1 MQTDLFGYD
10 SSINLLPCDGEVY
23 YFGRQIDNP
32 ISYLNRLLETVP
44 WKPDEMV
51 LFGKHIITERKIAWY
66 AEDNYSYAYSN
77 TSKKALP
84 WTPILLELK
93 KIVEDKTGM
102 TYNSCL
108 LNLYHNGNEGVS
120 WHSDDEKEMKPEI
133 ASLTLGAERKFVFKH
148 KHSKETIPVVLEN
161 GSLLLMKGKTQ
172 MHWLH
177 ALPKTQKVMAPRI
190 NLTFRNFQEEA

>member
-32 ISYLNRLLETVP
+32 TSYLNRLLETVP
-44 WKPDEMV
+44 WKQDEMV

-66 AEDNYSYAYSN
+66 AEDNYTYAYSN
-77 TSKKALP
+77 TSKEALP

-93 KIVEDKTGM
+93 KIVEDKTGVI
-102 TYNSCL
+102 YNSCL

-133 ASLTLGAERKFVFKH
+133 ASLTLGAERRFVFKH
-148 KHSKETIPVVLEN
+148 KHTKETISLALEN

-177 ALPKTQKVMAPRI
+177 ALPKTKKVVAPRI
-190 NLTFRNFQEEA
+190 NLTFRNFQVAQ